1 MKKYRFW
8 FLGAAVVV
16 LAVLNVWHW
25 VPSPPSGSAT
35 ESNTYSAG
43 TDVAGGSLVLRVAT
57 GGSVSPVPVRD
68 LFQVKIAA
76 PKRPRQPANVPPPKT
91 PEQIAEELA
100 RAELAQI
107 KLLGV
112 VFRGDQGEAL
122 MLANGTSVTV
132 RTGARLGNHFVIERI
147 TPEIV
152 DVRDP
157 DTQVSGQLQLAGH

>member
-1 MKKYRFW
+1 MKKRRFW
-8 FLGAAVVV
+8 FLGGAALV
-16 LAVLNVWHW
+16 LAVLNIWRWISSATV
-25 VPSPPSGSAT
+25 SGPPSHAVGV
-35 ESNTYSAG
+35 EFAG
-43 TDVAGGSLVLRVAT
+43 ETPVLRVET
-57 GGSVSPVPVRD
+57 GGVVSPIPLRD
-68 LFQVKIAA
+68 LFQAKVAVSN
-76 PKRPRQPANVPPPKT
+76 RPRRPTNLPPPKT

>member
-1 MKKYRFW
+1 MKKRRFW
-8 FLGAAVVV
+8 FFGGAVLV
-16 LAVLNVWHW
+16 LAVLNIWRWTPSTTSVSES
-25 VPSPPSGSAT
+25 PSP
-35 ESNTYSAG
+35 AG
-43 TDVAGGSLVLRVAT
+43 TDFAGESLVLQVAT
-57 GGSVSPVPVRD
+57 GDKVSPTPRRD
-68 LFQVKIAA
+68 LFQAKISV
-76 PKRPRQPANVPPPKT
+76 PKRPRQPTNLPPAKT
-91 PEQIAEELA
+91 PEQIAEESA

-122 MLANGTSVTV
+122 MLANGASVTV

-157 DTQVSGQLQLAGH
+157 DTQVYGQLQLAGP

>member
-1 MKKYRFW
+1 MKKHRFW
-8 FLGAAVVV
+8 FLGAAVLV
-16 LAVLNVWHW
+16 LAVLNIWHW
-25 VPSPPSGSAT
+25 TPSAKTVSGPQSPAAGADFAG
-35 ESNTYSAG
+35 ESP
-43 TDVAGGSLVLRVAT
+43 VLWVAT
-57 GGSVSPVPVRD
+57 SDGVSPTPLRD
-68 LFQVKIAA
+68 LFQAKIAVS
-76 PKRPRQPANVPPPKT
+76 KRPRQPVNLPPPKT

-112 VFRGDQGEAL
+112 VFRGEQGEAL
-122 MLANGTSVTV
+122 MLANGASVTV

-157 DTQVSGQLQLAGH
+157 DTQVSGQLQLAGQ